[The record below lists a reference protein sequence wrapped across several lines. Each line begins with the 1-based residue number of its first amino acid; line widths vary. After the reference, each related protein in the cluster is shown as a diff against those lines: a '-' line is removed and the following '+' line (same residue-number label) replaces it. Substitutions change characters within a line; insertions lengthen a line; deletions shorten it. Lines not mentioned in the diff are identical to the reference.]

1 MVMGRVN
8 AVTAVTGRLFE
19 EGWGKVGR
27 GRSIGHAR
35 HMARAAQGASPA
47 VFKMIRTGGCSSPG
61 QLSAQFNYLFSK
73 SVDIHDSRGL
83 LDGAKTLSPDQVE
96 AAVSRWSDH
105 WKGQMNAART
115 SHLLMSFPRGAKPSH
130 VSLIAGEICR
140 EKLGGRFD
148 YMIAVHTDSPNK
160 NPHAHVIVNRRGQDG
175 DYFILRRGTEYSYE
189 AFKEAMV
196 DHADRYGIRLEA
208 TSRLQRGHLRYPPTD
223 EEWRRARERAVQT
236 GGAFEA
242 PEGKPRIGEDLS
254 RATQEVRDWSLRY
267 RELGSFASQQNLQD
281 LATAFEKAS
290 SVLAG
295 GGAILA
301 KGEPYMSLVEDF
313 DTAAANLRRAVDDA
327 EERITDAAPNQR
339 PAMER
344 KLAEALTSVEHLQ
357 PLGTR
362 SRDLREAAS
371 EEGIYSAQNLG
382 MVNTRFALEGR
393 DKLTTALDGTGIDP
407 IEVEARMR
415 VGATSAALE
424 ARWVQQDLQS
434 VADLRGLDL
443 KDQAQLQQAIAV
455 VDAAYDRVAYAYG
468 VDDAI
473 HGRAASQHAEPA
485 EADHELDAAP
495 NAMAR
500 TQREVDAEDMEI
512 KVYVQGERV
521 SHDGGDE
528 TRSVVIE
535 HEGRFY
541 PAVETSDRGGEPT
554 YTYDDKMSYGTLREA
569 ADRSAEAYRFRDS
582 LDPSAQMERSR
593 QAEALDHAPTTSIG
607 SRDGTGAD
615 YNELARYARPVG
627 AEEERRLREA
637 IERTLSRDELDR
649 LKHGDVDV
657 LRGIGDRDDQLTMA
671 RDYLRTSNDPEA
683 RHGLERVSEELSEE
697 RERQRQERGH
707 EGGGHE

>member
-1 MVMGRVN
+1 MSRVN
-8 AVTAVTGRLFE
+8 AVSAVTGKLFDE
-19 EGWGKVGR
+19 DWSRVGR
-27 GRSIGHAR
+27 GRGVGQAR

-47 VFKMIRTGGCSSPG
+47 IFKMIRTGGCASRS

-73 SVDIHDSRGL
+73 SVDVHDSRGL
-83 LDGAKTLSPDQVE
+83 LDGAKVLNPEQIES
-96 AAVSRWSDH
+96 AVSRWADN

-115 SHLLMSFPRGAKPSH
+115 SHMLMSFPRGAKPSH

-160 NPHAHVIVNRRGQDG
+160 NPHAHIIVNRRGQDG

-208 TSRLQRGHLRYPPTD
+208 TSRLQRGHIHYPPTD
-223 EEWRRARERAVQT
+223 GEWRRARERSAQT
-236 GGAFEA
+236 GTAFEA
-242 PEGKPRIGEDLS
+242 PEGKPRIGDALV

-267 RELGSFASQQNLQD
+267 RDLASFASQQNMQD

-295 GGAILA
+295 GGTIIS

-313 DTAAANLRRAVDDA
+313 DKAAANLRKAVDDA
-327 EERITDAAPNQR
+327 EQRIENAAPNQR

-357 PLGTR
+357 PLGAR
-362 SRDLREAAS
+362 SRDLRESAS
-371 EEGIYSAQNLG
+371 EEGIYSAHNLS

-393 DKLTTALDGTGIDP
+393 DKLTAALDGTGIDP
-407 IEVEARMR
+407 VEVEARMR
-415 VGATSAALE
+415 VGANSAALE
-424 ARWVQQDLQS
+424 ARWVQHDLQS

-443 KDQAQLQQAIAV
+443 RDQAQLQQAIAV
-455 VDAAYDRVAYAYG
+455 VDAAYDRVADAYG

-473 HGRAASQHAEPA
+473 HQRAVTNRSTGVEVSTENPDPVAGLPTAS
-485 EADHELDAAP
+485 ELTEYPGYD
-495 NAMAR
+495 
-500 TQREVDAEDMEI
+500 EVRAHI
-512 KVYVQGERV
+512 QGNWV
-521 SHDGGDE
+521 SRDGVEE

-535 HEGRFY
+535 DEGRFY
-541 PAVETSDRGGEPT
+541 PALEISRGGGEST
-554 YTYDDKMSYGTLREA
+554 YSFDDSKSYASLREA
-569 ADRSAEAYRFRDS
+569 ADNSADAYRYWEG
-582 LDPSAQMERSR
+582 LDTASQMERSR
-593 QAEALDHAPTTSIG
+593 ESDVLDHAPATSIG
-607 SRDGTGAD
+607 SQHHAQPN
-615 YNELARYARPVG
+615 YAELARYARPVG
-627 AEEERRLREA
+627 SEDERRLREA
-637 IERTLSRDELDR
+637 IEKTLSSDELER
-649 LKHGDVDV
+649 LKKGDVDV
-657 LRGIGDRDDQLTMA
+657 LRGVGDRDDQLTMA
-671 RDYLRTSNDPEA
+671 RDYLRAANDPEA
-683 RHGLERVSEELSEE
+683 RHGLERISEQLSEE

>member
-1 MVMGRVN
+1 MSRVN

-19 EGWGKVGR
+19 ENWGKVGR
-27 GRSIGHAR
+27 GRNIGHAR

-61 QLSAQFNYLFSK
+61 QLSAQFTYLFSK
-73 SVDIHDSRGL
+73 SVDVHDSRGL
-83 LDGAKTLSPDQVE
+83 LDGAKTLSPAQIE

-160 NPHAHVIVNRRGQDG
+160 NPHAHIIVNRRGEDG
-175 DYFILRRGTEYSYE
+175 DYFILRRGTDYSYE

-208 TSRLQRGHLRYPPTD
+208 TSRLQRGHLPYPPTD
-223 EEWRRARERAVQT
+223 EEWRRARERAAHSGT
-236 GGAFEA
+236 AFEA
-242 PEGKPRIGEDLS
+242 PEGRPRIGEALI

-267 RELGSFASQQNLQD
+267 RELASFASQQNLQD

-295 GGAILA
+295 GGAMIS

-313 DTAAANLRRAVDDA
+313 DTAAAHLRKAVDDA
-327 EERITDAAPNQR
+327 EQRIADAAPNQR

-357 PLGTR
+357 PLGAR
-362 SRDLREAAS
+362 SRELRESAS

-393 DKLTTALDGTGIDP
+393 DKLTAALDGTGINP
-407 IEVEARMR
+407 VEVEARMR
-415 VGATSAALE
+415 VGASSAALE

-443 KDQAQLQQAIAV
+443 RDGAQLQQAIAV
-455 VDAAYDRVAYAYG
+455 VDAAYDRVAEAYG

-473 HGRAASQHAEPA
+473 HERAASQHGEAVDTGVMAKVHRETGAADVDRRA
-485 EADHELDAAP
+485 EADRLQDH
-495 NAMAR
+495 
-500 TQREVDAEDMEI
+500 
-512 KVYVQGERV
+512 
-521 SHDGGDE
+521 
-528 TRSVVIE
+528 
-535 HEGRFY
+535 
-541 PAVETSDRGGEPT
+541 
-554 YTYDDKMSYGTLREA
+554 
-569 ADRSAEAYRFRDS
+569 

-593 QAEALDHAPTTSIG
+593 QADALDHAPTTSIG
-607 SRDGTGAD
+607 SRDGLGAD
-615 YNELARYARPVG
+615 YAELVRYARPVG
-627 AEEERRLREA
+627 VEDERRLREA
-637 IERTLSRDELDR
+637 IERTLTRDELDR
-649 LKHGDVDV
+649 LTRGDVDV
-657 LRGIGDRDDQLTMA
+657 LRGVGDRDDQLTMA
-671 RDYLRTSNDPEA
+671 RDYLRAASDPAA
-683 RHGLERVSEELSEE
+683 RQGLERVREQLSEE

>member
-1 MVMGRVN
+1 MSRVN
-8 AVTAVTGRLFE
+8 AVSAVTGNLFDE
-19 EGWGKVGR
+19 DWSRVGR
-27 GRSIGHAR
+27 GRGVGQAR

-47 VFKMIRTGGCSSPG
+47 IFKMIRTGGCASRS

-73 SVDIHDSRGL
+73 SVDVHDSRGL
-83 LDGAKTLSPDQVE
+83 LDGAKVLNPEQIES
-96 AAVSRWSDH
+96 AVSRWADN

-115 SHLLMSFPRGAKPSH
+115 SHMLMSFPRETKPSH
-130 VSLIAGEICR
+130 VSLIAGEICW

-160 NPHAHVIVNRRGQDG
+160 NPHAHIIVNRRGQDG

-208 TSRLQRGHLRYPPTD
+208 TSRLQRGHIHYPPTD
-223 EEWRRARERAVQT
+223 GEWRRAKERSAQAGT
-236 GGAFEA
+236 AFEA
-242 PEGKPRIGEDLS
+242 PEGKPRIGDALI

-267 RELGSFASQQNLQD
+267 RDLASFASQQNMQD

-295 GGAILA
+295 GGTIIS

-313 DTAAANLRRAVDDA
+313 DKAAANLKRAVDDA
-327 EERITDAAPNQR
+327 EQRIEDAAPNQR

-357 PLGTR
+357 PLGAR
-362 SRDLREAAS
+362 SRDLRETAS

-393 DKLTTALDGTGIDP
+393 DKLTAALDGTGIDP
-407 IEVEARMR
+407 VEVEARMR
-415 VGATSAALE
+415 VGANSAALE

-443 KDQAQLQQAIAV
+443 RDPEQLQQAIAV
-455 VDAAYDRVAYAYG
+455 VDAAYDRVADAYG

-473 HGRAASQHAEPA
+473 HQRAVANRSAGIEVSTQSTNSIAGLPTAGDLSERS
-485 EADHELDAAP
+485 ADD
-495 NAMAR
+495 
-500 TQREVDAEDMEI
+500 EVRA
-512 KVYVQGERV
+512 YVQGDWLSR
-521 SHDGGDE
+521 DGVQE

-535 HEGRFY
+535 DKGRFY
-541 PAVETSDRGGEPT
+541 PAVEISTQGGEST
-554 YTYDDKMSYGTLREA
+554 YTFDDSRSYASLREA
-569 ADRSAEAYRFRDS
+569 ADNSADAYRYWEG
-582 LDPSAQMERSR
+582 LDTASQMERSR
-593 QAEALDHAPTTSIG
+593 EADVLDHAPTSSIG
-607 SRDGTGAD
+607 SQHHAQPVHS
-615 YNELARYARPVG
+615 ELARYARPVG
-627 AEEERRLREA
+627 SEDERRLREA
-637 IERTLSRDELDR
+637 IEKTLSRDELER
-649 LKHGDVDV
+649 LKKGDVDV
-657 LRGIGDRDDQLTMA
+657 LRGVGDRDDQLTMA
-671 RDYLRTSNDPEA
+671 RDYLRAVNDPEA
-683 RHGLERVSEELSEE
+683 RHGLERVSEQLSEE

>member
-1 MVMGRVN
+1 MVMSRVN

-19 EGWGKVGR
+19 EDWGKVGR
-27 GRSIGHAR
+27 GRNIGHAR

-73 SVDIHDSRGL
+73 SVDVHDSRGL
-83 LDGAKTLSPDQVE
+83 LDGAKTLSPEQIE

-160 NPHAHVIVNRRGQDG
+160 NPHAHIIVNRRGEDG
-175 DYFILRRGTEYSYE
+175 DYFILRRGTDYSYE

-208 TSRLQRGHLRYPPTD
+208 TSRLQRGHLPYPPTD
-223 EEWRRARERAVQT
+223 EEWRRAREKAVQSGT
-236 GGAFEA
+236 AFEA
-242 PEGKPRIGEDLS
+242 PEGRPRIGEALI

-267 RELGSFASQQNLQD
+267 RELASFASQQNLQD

-295 GGAILA
+295 GGAMIS

-313 DTAAANLRRAVDDA
+313 DTAAAHLRKAVDDA
-327 EERITDAAPNQR
+327 EQRIADAAPNQR

-357 PLGTR
+357 PLGAR
-362 SRDLREAAS
+362 SRELRESAS

-393 DKLTTALDGTGIDP
+393 DKLTAALDGTGIDP
-407 IEVEARMR
+407 VEVEARMR
-415 VGATSAALE
+415 VGASSAALE

-443 KDQAQLQQAIAV
+443 RDGAQLQQAIAV
-455 VDAAYDRVAYAYG
+455 VDAAYDRVADAYG

-473 HGRAASQHAEPA
+473 HGRAASQHGEPG
-485 EADHELDAAP
+485 ETGV
-495 NAMAR
+495 MAKA
-500 TQREVDAEDMEI
+500 QRENGAEDVDI
-512 KVYVQGERV
+512 
-521 SHDGGDE
+521 
-528 TRSVVIE
+528 
-535 HEGRFY
+535 
-541 PAVETSDRGGEPT
+541 
-554 YTYDDKMSYGTLREA
+554 
-569 ADRSAEAYRFRDS
+569 SAEAERLQDH

-593 QAEALDHAPTTSIG
+593 QADALEHAPTSSIG
-607 SRDGTGAD
+607 SRDGLGAD
-615 YNELARYARPVG
+615 YAELVRYARPVG
-627 AEEERRLREA
+627 VEDERRLREA
-637 IERTLSRDELDR
+637 IERTLTRDELDR
-649 LKHGDVDV
+649 LTRGDVDV
-657 LRGIGDRDDQLTMA
+657 LRGVGDRDDQLTMA
-671 RDYLRTSNDPEA
+671 RDYLRAASDPAA
-683 RHGLERVSEELSEE
+683 RQGLERVREQLSEE

>member
-1 MVMGRVN
+1 
-8 AVTAVTGRLFE
+8 
-19 EGWGKVGR
+19 
-27 GRSIGHAR
+27 
-35 HMARAAQGASPA
+35 
-47 VFKMIRTGGCSSPG
+47 MIRTGGCSSPG
-61 QLSAQFNYLFSK
+61 QLSAQFTYLFSK

-83 LDGAKTLSPDQVE
+83 LDGAKTLSPEQIE

-115 SHLLMSFPRGAKPSH
+115 SHLLMSFPRGTKPNH

-160 NPHAHVIVNRRGQDG
+160 NPHAHIIVNRRGEDG
-175 DYFILRRGTEYSYE
+175 EYFILRRGTDYSYE

-208 TSRLQRGHLRYPPTD
+208 TSRLQRGHLHYPPTD
-223 EEWRRARERAVQT
+223 GDWRRAQERAAQT
-236 GGAFEA
+236 GRAFEA

-267 RELGSFASQQNLQD
+267 RELASFASQQNLQD

-295 GGAILA
+295 GGAIVA

-313 DTAAANLRRAVDDA
+313 DTAAANLRKAVDGT
-327 EERITDAAPNQR
+327 EQRIADAAPNQR

-362 SRDLREAAS
+362 SRDLRETAS
-371 EEGIYSAQNLG
+371 EQGIYSAQNLA

-407 IEVEARMR
+407 VEVEARMR
-415 VGATSAALE
+415 VGANSAALE
-424 ARWVQQDLQS
+424 TRWVQQDLQS

-443 KDQAQLQQAIAV
+443 RDGAQLQQAIAV
-455 VDAAYDRVAYAYG
+455 VDAAYDRVADAYG

-473 HGRAASQHAEPA
+473 HQRVASQHGERAAAQDQGPDGTRELTRE
-485 EADHELDAAP
+485 EA
-495 NAMAR
+495 
-500 TQREVDAEDMEI
+500 DAEDIEVRI
-512 KVYVQGERV
+512 YAQGEWSSR
-521 SHDGGDE
+521 DGIEE
-528 TRSVVIE
+528 TRPVVIE
-535 HEGRFY
+535 DEGRFY
-541 PAVETSDRGGEPT
+541 PGVETATRGGGST
-554 YTYDDKMSYGTLREA
+554 YTYDDRVSYGTLREA
-569 ADRSAEAYRFRDS
+569 ADRSAEAYRFRNT
-582 LDPSAQMERSR
+582 LDTADQMERSR
-593 QAEALDHAPTTSIG
+593 DADALDHAPTTSIG
-607 SRDGTGAD
+607 SRDGTAAD
-615 YNELARYARPVG
+615 DAELARYARPVG
-627 AEEERRLREA
+627 AEDERRLREA
-637 IERTLSRDELDR
+637 IERTLSGDELER
-649 LKHGDVDV
+649 LKSGDADV

-671 RDYLRTSNDPEA
+671 RDYLRVSHDPAA
-683 RHGLERVSEELSEE
+683 RQGLERVSEQLSQE